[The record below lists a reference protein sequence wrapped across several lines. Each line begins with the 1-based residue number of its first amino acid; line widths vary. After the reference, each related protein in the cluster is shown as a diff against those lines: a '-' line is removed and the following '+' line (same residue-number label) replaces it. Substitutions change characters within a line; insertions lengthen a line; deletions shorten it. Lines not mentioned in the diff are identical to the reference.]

1 MRISL
6 DALLVLDSIARN
18 GSFAA
23 AGDELHRVPSAI
35 TYTVQKL
42 EQDLEVNLFDR
53 SGHRAKLTAAGE
65 ELLREG
71 RHLLRSATD
80 LECRVKRVASGWETE
95 LRIALD
101 DVVPTERLFP
111 LLKDFYREGSGTRV
125 RLSAEILGGCWDALL
140 TGRADLVIGAP
151 GDAPPEGGL
160 AVEQM
165 GQFEFVFV
173 MAPDH
178 PLAERPGPLSSQ
190 DIVQYRAISA
200 ADTSRNLQPRSSGL
214 LDGQDTLTLPSM
226 RSKMAAQIAG
236 LGVGYL
242 PALWAAPH
250 IAAGRLVR
258 KELEGSKPWTNVY
271 LAWHPRQAG
280 KALKWFL
287 ERLRDK
293 RVQQY
298 VLGESGNYP
307 GTARSNR
314 AK

>member
-23 AGDELHRVPSAI
+23 AGEELHRVPSAI

-42 EQDLEVNLFDR
+42 EQDLEVKLFDR

-71 RHLLRSATD
+71 RHLLRSAND

-95 LRIALD
+95 LRIAVD
-101 DVVPTERLFP
+101 DVIPIERLFP
-111 LLKDFYREGSGTRV
+111 LLKDFYQEGSGTRLK
-125 RLSAEILGGCWDALL
+125 LSAEILGGCWDALL
-140 TGRADLVIGAP
+140 TGRADLVVGAP

-173 MAPDH
+173 VAPDH
-178 PLAERPGPLSSQ
+178 PLAGRSEALSSQ
-190 DIVQYRAISA
+190 DILQFRAISA
-200 ADTSRNLQPRSSGL
+200 ADSSRNLQPRSSGL

-226 RSKMAAQIAG
+226 RSKMAAHIAG

-242 PALWAAPH
+242 PAPWAAPH
-250 IAAGRLVR
+250 VAAGRLVR
-258 KELEGSKPWTNVY
+258 KEIEGSRPQTNVY
-271 LAWHPRQAG
+271 LAWHPRQTG

-287 ERLRDK
+287 ERLRDQ
-293 RVQQY
+293 RVQRY

-307 GTARSNR
+307 GAE
-314 AK
+314 K